1 MDVFLIALFVAAG
14 LHLAKVR
21 YQAARIALLGS
32 YLAPFQLEKLME
44 NLTQGYLRALGEA
57 DAERRAQ
64 IWALLA
70 STEDTLVGQVQRL
83 AQSLPKDG
91 PEQLRVSTLALALP
105 YADRLLPSATFDL
118 RAALQLHAQGIAAVV
133 RNSAGLG
140 PRDKAFMLSAEL
152 LLLQHTCHWF
162 CKSRTVA
169 SARLLARHR
178 TPYEQ
183 VLAAVSPATRRAYQQ
198 LVQGQSRG

>member
-1 MDVFLIALFVAAG
+1 MDVLLMALFVAGG
-14 LHLAKVR
+14 LHLLKAR
-21 YQAARIALLGS
+21 WQAARVALLGS
-32 YLAPFQLEKLME
+32 YLAPLQLEKLME

-70 STEDTLVGQVQRL
+70 STEETLVGQAERL

-91 PEQLRVSTLALALP
+91 PEQLRVSTLAVALP
-105 YADRLLPSATFDL
+105 HADRLFPQATFDL
-118 RAALQLHAQGIAAVV
+118 RAALQLHARGIAAVA
-133 RNSAGLG
+133 RNDAGLG

-169 SARLLARHR
+169 SARLLARHQ

-183 VLAAVSPATRRAYQQ
+183 VLKAVSPATRRAYQL
-198 LVQGQSRG
+198 LVQG

>member
-57 DAERRAQ
+57 DADRRAQ

-70 STEDTLVGQVQRL
+70 STEETLAGQLERLVQ
-83 AQSLPKDG
+83 ALPKDG

-105 YADRLLPSATFDL
+105 QADRLFPRATFDL
-118 RAALQLHAQGIAAVV
+118 RAAVQVHARGIADVAH
-133 RNSAGLG
+133 NSAGRT

-169 SARLLARHR
+169 SARLLARHQ
-178 TPYEQ
+178 TSYEQ

-198 LVQGQSRG
+198 LVGQ

>member
-57 DAERRAQ
+57 DTERRAQ

-70 STEDTLVGQVQRL
+70 STEETLAGQLERLVQ
-83 AQSLPKDG
+83 ALPKDG
-91 PEQLRVSTLALALP
+91 PEQLRVSTLPLALP
-105 YADRLLPSATFDL
+105 FADQLFPRATFDL
-118 RAALQLHAQGIAAVV
+118 RAAMQVHAKGIAAVA
-133 RNSAGLG
+133 RNDAGRG

-169 SARLLARHR
+169 SARLLARQQ
-178 TPYEQ
+178 TSYEQ

>member
-70 STEDTLVGQVQRL
+70 STEETLAGQLERLVQ
-83 AQSLPKDG
+83 ALPKDG

-105 YADRLLPSATFDL
+105 QADRLFPRATFDL

-133 RNSAGLG
+133 RNDAGRG

-169 SARLLARHR
+169 SARLLARHQ
-178 TPYEQ
+178 TSYEQ

-198 LVQGQSRG
+198 LVGQ

>member
-1 MDVFLIALFVAAG
+1 MDVFLIALFIAAG
-14 LHLAKVR
+14 LHLSKAR

-118 RAALQLHAQGIAAVV
+118 RAALQLHAQGIATVV

>member
-1 MDVFLIALFVAAG
+1 MDVFLIALFIAAG
-14 LHLAKVR
+14 LHLSKVR

-70 STEDTLVGQVQRL
+70 STEATLVGQVERL
-83 AQSLPKDG
+83 AQSLPKEG

-105 YADRLLPSATFDL
+105 HADRLFPGATFAL
-118 RAALQLHAQGIAAVV
+118 RAVLQVHAEGIAAVV
-133 RNSAGLG
+133 RNDAGRA

-169 SARLLARHR
+169 SARLLARHQ

-198 LVQGQSRG
+198 LVAP

>member
-1 MDVFLIALFVAAG
+1 MDVFLMALFIAAG

-70 STEDTLVGQVQRL
+70 STEETLVGQVERL
-83 AQSLPKDG
+83 ARSLPRDG
-91 PEQLRVSTLALALP
+91 PGQLRVSTLAMALP
-105 YADRLLPSATFDL
+105 HADRLFPKATFDL
-118 RAALQLHAQGIAAVV
+118 RAALQVHARGIAAVA
-133 RNSAGLG
+133 RNDAGLG
-140 PRDKAFMLSAEL
+140 ARDKAFMLSAEL

-169 SARLLARHR
+169 SARLMARHQ
-178 TPYEQ
+178 TPYGQ

-198 LVQGQSRG
+198 LVGRQ

>member
-1 MDVFLIALFVAAG
+1 MDIFLMALLVAG
-14 LHLAKVR
+14 GVHFLKVR
-21 YQAARIALLGS
+21 YQAGRIALLGS

-44 NLTQGYLRALGEA
+44 TLTQGYLRAMGEQ

-64 IWALLA
+64 IWGLLA
-70 STEDTLVGQVQRL
+70 GTEESLVGQVQRL
-83 AQSLPKDG
+83 AGALAKADAEPM
-91 PEQLRVSTLALALP
+91 RVSTLALALP
-105 YADRLLPSATFDL
+105 HADRLVPGATFDL

-133 RNSAGLG
+133 RNDAGRG

-169 SARLLARHR
+169 SARLLARHQ
-178 TPYEQ
+178 TSYEQ

-198 LVQGQSRG
+198 LVGR

>member
-70 STEDTLVGQVQRL
+70 SSETQLGEQFSRFSSSFNKVEEPQARI
-83 AQSLPKDG
+83 SKLP
-91 PEQLRVSTLALALP
+91 LALP
-105 YADRLLPSATFDL
+105 FATQLLPALSFDAR
-118 RAALQLHAQGIAAVV
+118 RAFAIHAQGFQEAAQNA
-133 RNSAGLG
+133 RGLS
-140 PRDKAFMLSAEL
+140 PRDKAFTMSAEL
-152 LLLQHTCHWF
+152 FLMQHTCHWY

-169 SARLLARHR
+169 
-178 TPYEQ
+178 
-183 VLAAVSPATRRAYQQ
+183 
-198 LVQGQSRG
+198 